1 MQVLP
6 LVIRSCVYD
15 FFIVTLQQIVPFRF
29 GMDKNDNYYRQF
41 KNELAQYIMDTSQQW
56 TTVIK
61 PKDKLLSVDFKEI
74 WQYRDL
80 MMLFV
85 KRNIIT
91 QYKQTILGPLWYLIQ
106 PLMTTI
112 MYMVVFGGIAKI
124 STDGL
129 PQPLFYLAGISF
141 WQYFSDC
148 LTKTSNT
155 FVNNAGIFGKVYFP
169 RLITPLSDV
178 ISNLVRFGIQFGLFL
193 CVYAYYMIFTDAP
206 IHTNWY
212 ALLIPILVMMLAG
225 LSLGFGI
232 LFSSMTTKYRD
243 LQLLLSFFVSL
254 WMYATPVIYPLST
267 ITNPKLLLVMQLN
280 PLTGIVEFFKYGML
294 GVGCHEW
301 WMLGYSF
308 GFMVVLLIT
317 GVVVFNKVQRSFMDT
332 V

>member
-1 MQVLP
+1 MAETTQNMAE
-6 LVIRSCVYD
+6 IE
-15 FFIVTLQQIVPFRF
+15 Q
-29 GMDKNDNYYRQF
+29 
-41 KNELAQYIMDTSQQW
+41 EW
-56 TTVIK
+56 TTEIR

-74 WQYRDL
+74 WRYRDL

-91 QYKQTILGPLWYLIQ
+91 QYKQTILGPLWYIIQ
-106 PLMTTI
+106 PLMTTV

-169 RLITPLSDV
+169 RLVTPLSDV
-178 ISNLVRFGIQFGLFL
+178 ISNLVRFGIQFALFL
-193 CVYAYYMIFTDAP
+193 VVYLYYIIFTDVHIQP
-206 IHTNWY
+206 NLY
-212 ALLIPILVMMLAG
+212 ALLFPVLVMMLAG
-225 LSLGFGI
+225 LALGFGI

-243 LQLLLSFFVSL
+243 LQLLLGFFVSL

-267 ITNPKLLLVMQLN
+267 ITNLQLRLVMQLN

-294 GVGCHEW
+294 GVGNHEW

-308 GFMVVLLIT
+308 AFMVVLLGMGII
-317 GVVVFNKVQRSFMDT
+317 VFNKVQKSFMDT

>member
-1 MQVLP
+1 MQKKLY
-6 LVIRSCVYD
+6 LCTI
-15 FFIVTLQQIVPFRF
+15 FH
-29 GMDKNDNYYRQF
+29 N
-41 KNELAQYIMDTSQQW
+41 IMAETQEKW
-56 TTVIK
+56 TTEIR

-91 QYKQTILGPLWYLIQ
+91 QYKQTILGPLWYVIQ
-106 PLMTTI
+106 PLMTTV

-141 WQYFSDC
+141 WQYFADC

-169 RLITPLSDV
+169 RLVTPLSDV
-178 ISNLVRFGIQFGLFL
+178 ISNLVRFGIQFALFL
-193 CVYAYYMIFTDAP
+193 IVYLYYFIFTDANIQP
-206 IHTNWY
+206 NLY
-212 ALLIPILVMMLAG
+212 ALLLPVLVVMLAG
-225 LSLGFGI
+225 LALGFGI

-267 ITNPKLLLVMQLN
+267 ITNEKLRLVMQLN

-294 GVGCHEW
+294 GVGNHEW

-308 GFMVVLLIT
+308 GFMVVLLALGI
-317 GVVVFNKVQRSFMDT
+317 VVFNKVQKSFMDT

>member
-1 MQVLP
+1 MENQNL
-6 LVIRSCVYD
+6 S
-15 FFIVTLQQIVPFRF
+15 
-29 GMDKNDNYYRQF
+29 
-41 KNELAQYIMDTSQQW
+41 W
-56 TTVIK
+56 TTEIK
-61 PKDKLLSVDFKEI
+61 PKNKLLSIDFKEI

-80 MMLFV
+80 MLLFV

-91 QYKQTILGPLWYLIQ
+91 QYKQTILGPLWYFIQ
-106 PLMTTI
+106 PIMTTV

-141 WQYFSDC
+141 WQYFADC
-148 LTKTSNT
+148 LNKTSNT
-155 FVNNAGIFGKVYFP
+155 FVSNAGIFGKVYFP
-169 RLITPLSDV
+169 RLVTPLSDV
-178 ISNLVRFGIQFGLFL
+178 ISNLVRFAIQFVLFL
-193 CVYAYYMIFTDAP
+193 IVYAYYAIFTDVQ

-212 ALLIPILVMMLAG
+212 ILLLPLLIVMLAG
-225 LSLGFGI
+225 LALGFGI

-267 ITNPKLLLVMQLN
+267 ITNDTLKLVMQLN
-280 PLTGIVEFFKYGML
+280 PLTGIVEFFKYGIL
-294 GVGCHEW
+294 GVGCHDW

-308 GFMVVLLIT
+308 IFLVVLLALGI
-317 GVVVFNKVQRSFMDT
+317 VVFNKVQRSFMDT

>member
-1 MQVLP
+1 MAE
-6 LVIRSCVYD
+6 I
-15 FFIVTLQQIVPFRF
+15 QQ
-29 GMDKNDNYYRQF
+29 
-41 KNELAQYIMDTSQQW
+41 TW
-56 TTVIK
+56 TTEIK
-61 PKDKLLSVDFKEI
+61 PKEKLLSVDFKEI
-74 WQYRDL
+74 WRYRDL

-91 QYKQTILGPLWYLIQ
+91 QYKQTVLGPLWFLIQ
-106 PLMTTI
+106 PLMTTV

-141 WQYFSDC
+141 WQYFADC
-148 LTKTSNT
+148 LNKTSNT
-155 FVNNAGIFGKVYFP
+155 FVSNAGIFGKVYFP
-169 RLITPLSDV
+169 RLVTPLSDV
-178 ISNLVRFGIQFGLFL
+178 ISNLLRFGIQFGLFL
-193 CVYAYYMIFTDAP
+193 VVYAYYAIFTDVQ

-212 ALLIPILVMMLAG
+212 ALMLPILVMMLAG
-225 LSLGFGI
+225 LALGFGI

-267 ITNPKLLLVMQLN
+267 ITNPTLRLVMQLN

-294 GVGCHEW
+294 GVGVHEW

-308 GFMVVLLIT
+308 AFMVILMAI
-317 GVVVFNKVQRSFMDT
+317 GIVVFNKVQKSFMDT

>member
-1 MQVLP
+1 MAE
-6 LVIRSCVYD
+6 I
-15 FFIVTLQQIVPFRF
+15 QQ
-29 GMDKNDNYYRQF
+29 D
-41 KNELAQYIMDTSQQW
+41 W
-56 TTVIK
+56 TTEIK
-61 PKDKLLSVDFKEI
+61 PKDKLLSVDLKEI
-74 WQYRDL
+74 WRYRDL

-91 QYKQTILGPLWYLIQ
+91 QYKQTILGPLWFVIQ
-106 PLMTTI
+106 PLMTTV

-155 FVNNAGIFGKVYFP
+155 FVNNASIFGKVYFP
-169 RLITPLSDV
+169 RLVTPLSDV
-178 ISNLVRFGIQFGLFL
+178 ISNLVRFGIQFALFL
-193 CVYAYYMIFTDAP
+193 LVYLYYAFFTDAVIQP
-206 IHTNWY
+206 NLY
-212 ALLIPILVMMLAG
+212 ALLLPVLVVMLAG
-225 LSLGFGI
+225 LALGFGI

-267 ITNPKLLLVMQLN
+267 ISNDTLRIVMQLN

-294 GVGCHEW
+294 GVGNHEW
-301 WMLGYSF
+301 CMLGYSF
-308 GFMVVLLIT
+308 GFMVVLLAVGI
-317 GVVVFNKVQRSFMDT
+317 VVFNKVQKSFMDT

>member
-1 MQVLP
+1 MAEMEQ
-6 LVIRSCVYD
+6 
-15 FFIVTLQQIVPFRF
+15 
-29 GMDKNDNYYRQF
+29 G
-41 KNELAQYIMDTSQQW
+41 W
-56 TTVIK
+56 TTEIR

-91 QYKQTILGPLWYLIQ
+91 QYKQTILGPLWFIIQ
-106 PLMTTI
+106 PLMTTV

-129 PQPLFYLAGISF
+129 PQPLFYVAGISF
-141 WQYFSDC
+141 WQYFADC

-155 FVNNAGIFGKVYFP
+155 FVNNASIFGKVYFP
-169 RLITPLSDV
+169 RLVTPLSDV
-178 ISNLVRFGIQFGLFL
+178 ISNLVRFGIQFALFL
-193 CVYAYYMIFTDAP
+193 VVYLYYVIFTDAVVQP
-206 IHTNWY
+206 NLY
-212 ALLIPILVMMLAG
+212 ALLLPVLVAMLAG
-225 LSLGFGI
+225 LALGFGI

-267 ITNPKLLLVMQLN
+267 ITNETLRIVMQLN

-294 GVGCHEW
+294 GVGNHEW

-308 GFMVVLLIT
+308 GFMVVLLAVGI
-317 GVVVFNKVQRSFMDT
+317 VVFNKVQKSFMDT

>member
-1 MQVLP
+1 MA
-6 LVIRSCVYD
+6 
-15 FFIVTLQQIVPFRF
+15 
-29 GMDKNDNYYRQF
+29 
-41 KNELAQYIMDTSQQW
+41 ELEQGW
-56 TTVIK
+56 TTEIR
-61 PKDKLLSVDFKEI
+61 PKEKLLSVDFKEI
-74 WQYRDL
+74 WRYRDL

-91 QYKQTILGPLWYLIQ
+91 QYKQTVLGPLWYIIQ
-106 PLMTTI
+106 PMMTTV

-141 WQYFSDC
+141 WQYFADC
-148 LTKTSNT
+148 LNKTSNT
-155 FVNNAGIFGKVYFP
+155 FVSNSAIFGKVYFP
-169 RLITPLSDV
+169 RLVTPLSDV
-178 ISNLVRFGIQFGLFL
+178 ISNLVRFSIQFALFL
-193 CVYAYYMIFTDAP
+193 IVYAYYALFTEVQ

-212 ALLIPILVMMLAG
+212 ALMLPILVAMLAG
-225 LSLGFGI
+225 LALGFGI

-243 LQLLLSFFVSL
+243 LQLLLGFFVSL

-267 ITNPKLLLVMQLN
+267 IKNETLRLVMQLN

-294 GVGCHEW
+294 GVGNHEW

-308 GFMVVLLIT
+308 AFMVVLL
-317 GVVVFNKVQRSFMDT
+317 GVGIVVFNKVQKSFMDT

>member
-1 MQVLP
+1 METTQ
-6 LVIRSCVYD
+6 
-15 FFIVTLQQIVPFRF
+15 
-29 GMDKNDNYYRQF
+29 
-41 KNELAQYIMDTSQQW
+41 EW

-74 WQYRDL
+74 WRYRDL
-80 MMLFV
+80 MSLFV

-129 PQPLFYLAGISF
+129 PQPLFYLAGICF

-178 ISNLVRFGIQFGLFL
+178 LSNLVRFGIQFGLFM
-193 CVYAYYMIFTDAP
+193 CVYAYYIIFTDAP

-212 ALLIPILVMMLAG
+212 ALLLPLLVLMLAG
-225 LSLGFGI
+225 LALGFGI

-267 ITNPKLLLVMQLN
+267 ITNPKLQLVMQLN
-280 PLTGIVEFFKYGML
+280 PLTGIIEFFKYGML
-294 GVGCHEW
+294 GVGCHDW

-308 GFMVVLLIT
+308 LFMVVLL
-317 GVVVFNKVQRSFMDT
+317 GVGIIVFNKVQRSFMDT